1 MNEKNITVGIVAH
14 VDSGKTTLSE
24 AMLYHKGNIRKLGR
38 VDHKDAFLDNFEL
51 ERQRGIT
58 IFSKQ
63 AVLKENKTT
72 IYLIDTPGHMDF
84 STEMERA
91 LKVLDYAVLVINGSS
106 RLQSHTFTLWKM
118 LEEYKIPTFVFVN
131 KMDMSSYKNE
141 DIIDE
146 LNNRLTDGFIDFTN
160 DSDLFENIAMTDEHL
175 MDKFLMGDNPNIDDI
190 SGCIKGRKIF
200 PCFFGSAL
208 KLLGIEELLKAIDMY
223 TLSPDKNESAIG
235 AKVYKITRDEQG
247 TRLTHFKITQGVL
260 RVKALLSNVNDG
272 EDEIWEEKV
281 NQIRVYSGTKF
292 VTVEKATSGMVV
304 AVTGLSKT
312 FPGQGFGVE
321 STDVS
326 EKIEP
331 VLNYRI
337 ILPEGSD
344 PLKVYNTI
352 KVLGEEDP
360 SLAITWNSVLKEME
374 IKLMGEIQIEIL
386 KEMISNRFNINL
398 EFGTGNIVYKEM
410 INNTVVGVGHYE
422 PLRHYAEVHLRIE
435 KGEPGSGIR
444 VDSEVSTDKLA
455 LNWQRLIMTHIKE
468 KRHKGVLTGSELV
481 DVKITVIAGRAHK
494 KHTMGGD
501 FRQATYRAVRQGLMK
516 AESVLLEPVYEFVL
530 EVPSEC
536 TGRAMADIERMHGK
550 CETPDIGENTTVIKG
565 KAPVATMLKY
575 QLEVMAYTKGR
586 GRLSTTV
593 AGYEPCHNADEIIE
607 QKGYDPVSDV
617 KNTPDSVFCAN
628 GSGYTVPYNRVEEF
642 MHITDYDDNDIT
654 STDSQIALQIDN
666 TKTEEIDTSND
677 SATME
682 KELQQ
687 IFEKTYGPVKRKLY
701 NTGEDKIVT
710 SENKNKE
717 FESTKKYYRRRVAGL
732 QSPNEYM
739 LVDGYNVIFAWD
751 ELNELAKENIDAARD
766 KLMDI
771 LCNYQGVRKC
781 HLMLV
786 FDAYRVTGNPG
797 SVYQYHNITVVYT
810 KEAETADAFIEKF
823 AHENA
828 RKYKVTVAT
837 SDGLEQI
844 IIRGEG
850 CGLIS
855 SRELK
860 KEIEYTLSQAKELF
874 RENSKDN
881 AKKTYIFDNLDE
893 EFKKHLEDVRLGK
906 RELFTFFDE
915 ENN

>member
-24 AMLYHKGNIRKLGR
+24 AMLYLKGNIRKLGR

-131 KMDMSSYKNE
+131 KMDMSSYNNK

-175 MDKFLMGDNPNIDDI
+175 MDKFLMGENPNIDDI

-208 KLLGIEELLKAIDMY
+208 KLLGIEELLKAIDIY
-223 TLSPDKNESAIG
+223 TLSPIINESALG
-235 AKVYKITRDEQG
+235 LKVYKITRDEQG

-292 VTVEKATSGMVV
+292 VTVEEATSGMVV

-386 KEMISNRFNINL
+386 KEMISNRFNISL

-530 EVPSEC
+530 EIPSEC
-536 TGRAMADIERMHGK
+536 TGRAMTDIERMHGK

-677 SATME
+677 SASME

-906 RELFTFFDE
+906 RELFTFLDE